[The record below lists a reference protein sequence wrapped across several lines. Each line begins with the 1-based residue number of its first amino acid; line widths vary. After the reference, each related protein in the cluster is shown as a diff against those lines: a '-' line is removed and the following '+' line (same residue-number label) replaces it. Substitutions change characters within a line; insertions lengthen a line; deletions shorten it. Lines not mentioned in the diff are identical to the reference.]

1 MPAWKRLQR
10 YTPQLGKQA
19 NIQIVPEALSQFPKI
34 AEAYSCALATFARA
48 EFNACCV
55 VAEFLGGSRTLQF
68 SLVVERRQVLSGI
81 RNFIKKKS
89 EYQKSRDK
97 SLLSDKQVKFYN
109 KVAGSLSEFVEAS
122 SVRHWLAHGIIGVS
136 EKNLDK
142 IYIFDPFD
150 SAVNIDTFLPSSPS
164 VEAEGVII
172 SEKYLI
178 EFKDDVE
185 KICQKLWELFQEMR
199 DSEVSKEKNLS

>member
-1 MPAWKRLQR
+1 M
-10 YTPQLGKQA
+10 
-19 NIQIVPEALSQFPKI
+19 
-34 AEAYSCALATFARA
+34 
-48 EFNACCV
+48 
-55 VAEFLGGSRTLQF
+55 
-68 SLVVERRQVLSGI
+68 
-81 RNFIKKKS
+81 
-89 EYQKSRDK
+89 
-97 SLLSDKQVKFYN
+97 SDKQIKFYN

-136 EKNLDK
+136 EKNLDG

-150 SAVNIDTFLPSSPS
+150 SAVNIDTFLPNSPS

-185 KICQKLWELFQEMR
+185 KICQKLWEVFQEMR
-199 DSEVSKEKNLS
+199 DSEVSKENNLS